1 MDRCDFYSDEEYR
14 QALEIQEQEYREEIA
29 LEQEIQDF
37 GYYEY
42 LLNKFT
48 GLTPDEIVKLKSQL
62 TEAMELLEFA
72 YKNLINK
79 CSVCKCRTGKYSCTH
94 QNETKDDCSNYEYWQ
109 WQHADRYEKLK
120 NEVKSKMI
128 NPVE

>member
-48 GLTPDEIVKLKSQL
+48 GLTPNEIVKLKSQL
-62 TEAMELLEFA
+62 TEAMELLKNSAPFA
-72 YKNLINK
+72 NSYSGWWSIQ
-79 CSVCKCRTGKYSCTH
+79 KY
-94 QNETKDDCSNYEYWQ
+94 Q
-109 WQHADRYEKLK
+109 DRYEKLK
-120 NEVKSKMI
+120 NEVEMI
-128 NPVE
+128 MTKHVE